1 MVRRNCEKPVI
12 GRRGVRSSSKLAPRG
27 ELPLPEH
34 LRRSSLPI
42 GIVGAAVNAWIRLQ
56 EDRRGSLHLVTLNP
70 CIGNSDG
77 TKHLVEQWM
86 QNGLSEY
93 SHASIGNWMRREFK
107 GRRPIGMY
115 VIEVGAE
122 AHAHAH
128 GLLWLP
134 ESEADSQTLQER
146 LRGSFLKARGN
157 NQRLAPMSAID
168 VRPFHSENGLGRYL
182 TKAWSLT
189 TVSSPLWCEDAP

>member
-1 MVRRNCEKPVI
+1 
-12 GRRGVRSSSKLAPRG
+12 
-27 ELPLPEH
+27 
-34 LRRSSLPI
+34 
-42 GIVGAAVNAWIRLQ
+42 
-56 EDRRGSLHLVTLNP
+56 VTLNP